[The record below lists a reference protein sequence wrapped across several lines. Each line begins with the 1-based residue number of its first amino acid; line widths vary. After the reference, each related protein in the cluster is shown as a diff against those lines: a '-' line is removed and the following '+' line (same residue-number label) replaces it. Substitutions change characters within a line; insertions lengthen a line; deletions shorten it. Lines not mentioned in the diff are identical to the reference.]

1 MITFVALGII
11 LIYTKIKYD
20 FMNELTVII
29 PFLNEKEEVENTI
42 KSLLDHTPDIEV
54 DIILIN
60 DASDDG
66 YDYDSLENKYHIVY
80 IKNSLRMGV
89 AKCRDMGVDRANTP
103 YFLLLDA
110 HMRFYSNSWYSNIMS
125 ELKRD
130 KRALL
135 CCQSLVLTN
144 VCNQL
149 REVSSGEAYGARV
162 LLDIDRYQEY
172 FLEVKW
178 ITVNEEA
185 QKDGNKDI
193 MFIPCVLG
201 AGYACNKEYWKYL
214 NGLEGLMKYGCDE
227 QFISLKVWL
236 EGGSCKLLRTVLLG
250 HIYRDY
256 APYEL
261 VNSQFIYNKL
271 LIASLLLPPE
281 MQYQYCDVLK
291 KLNPSLFA
299 EIYAMLL
306 DNKEQIEEQRKYYSS
321 IFTRSF
327 DFVIKLN
334 RVTYE
339 NEEFEERNI
348 KFNNLEQSLIFCLS
362 HSSLYLSFSILRGK
376 CGLVI
381 MLLLWL
387 KHTGN
392 RFFEHMAEAYLNQ
405 IYEELSTYLDM
416 NFRDGLMGIGWGIEY
431 LLQNGLIYGD
441 SNEIL
446 EEIDAKVMS
455 IRWERVKDH
464 SLATGLRGV
473 IAYVTARIKGCILS
487 NNKVVFDQDLFN
499 SLQIAAKNLLLN
511 DTSPEENISYVIEF
525 LDLIHNQNLWTM
537 VRPIDIKMIESLS
550 TKGTEIEQK
559 TYEIIK
565 EMSYYIK

>member
-1 MITFVALGII
+1 
-11 LIYTKIKYD
+11 
-20 FMNELTVII
+20 
-29 PFLNEKEEVENTI
+29 
-42 KSLLDHTPDIEV
+42 
-54 DIILIN
+54 
-60 DASDDG
+60 
-66 YDYDSLENKYHIVY
+66 
-80 IKNSLRMGV
+80 
-89 AKCRDMGVDRANTP
+89 
-103 YFLLLDA
+103 
-110 HMRFYSNSWYSNIMS
+110 
-125 ELKRD
+125 
-130 KRALL
+130 
-135 CCQSLVLTN
+135 
-144 VCNQL
+144 
-149 REVSSGEAYGARV
+149 
-162 LLDIDRYQEY
+162 
-172 FLEVKW
+172 
-178 ITVNEEA
+178 
-185 QKDGNKDI
+185 
-193 MFIPCVLG
+193 
-201 AGYACNKEYWKYL
+201 
-214 NGLEGLMKYGCDE
+214 
-227 QFISLKVWL
+227 
-236 EGGSCKLLRTVLLG
+236 
-250 HIYRDY
+250 
-256 APYEL
+256 
-261 VNSQFIYNKL
+261 
-271 LIASLLLPPE
+271 
-281 MQYQYCDVLK
+281 
-291 KLNPSLFA
+291 
-299 EIYAMLL
+299 MLL

-321 IFTRSF
+321 IFTRNF

-334 RVTYE
+334 GVTYE

-348 KFNNLEQSLIFCLS
+348 KFNNLEKNLIFCLS
-362 HSSLYLSFSILRGK
+362 HSSLYSSFSILRGK

-487 NNKVVFDQDLFN
+487 NNKIVFDQDLFN

-559 TYEIIK
+559 TYETIK
-565 EMSYYIK
+565 EMSYCIK